1 MSTKVDNQEKR
12 PGFPI
17 RVLLKRHK
25 MLLKDIDEL
34 FAADLRDP
42 AYAAGYLTVALEED
56 GIEGF
61 LYALQKVVRA
71 QKMNSEGEAT

>member
-1 MSTKVDNQEKR
+1 
-12 PGFPI
+12 
-17 RVLLKRHK
+17 

-71 QKMNSEGEAT
+71 LETTSGGEATQ